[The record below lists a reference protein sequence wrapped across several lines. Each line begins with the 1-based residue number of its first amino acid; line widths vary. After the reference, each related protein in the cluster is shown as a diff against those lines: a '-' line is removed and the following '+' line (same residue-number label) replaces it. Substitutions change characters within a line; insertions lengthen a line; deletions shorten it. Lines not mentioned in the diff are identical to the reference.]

1 MFKHRFFTF
10 LQDICG
16 IIISMRL
23 SKRIDKALAITL
35 GVILSLIFWMFITHS
50 ISNTYAETEDGNYI
64 ESENH
69 FVTFYDNGEKLIVK
83 TNAETVGE
91 AIDRAGYTLADS
103 DIVEPSRDTKIDAD
117 NFFINIYRSR
127 PAVVR
132 DGDTE
137 KYIMTASYDAKNVAK
152 EAGFTVY
159 DGDEV
164 KMVLN
169 RSFLE
174 VGAASV
180 YEITRNGGR
189 TITEETEIAF
199 TERTVKDYN
208 LAPGVK
214 EVRQLGELGLK
225 KSTYNVLYVNN
236 KEVTRNLVS
245 EEIIKQPVERIVAVG
260 ASQIE
265 RHPLTAS
272 MGRNRY
278 TVAKSDGTIIERQE
292 TFYDLDMSKVIH
304 FCGTSYSVRAD
315 GVKVDQDGYVL
326 VAADLSRYPRCSVVE
341 TSLGAGKVYDTG
353 TFVLTNPEQFDIAT
367 DWTNRNGR

>member
-1 MFKHRFFTF
+1 
-10 LQDICG
+10 
-16 IIISMRL
+16 MRL
-23 SKRIDKALAITL
+23 SKKIDKALTITL
-35 GVILSLIFWMFITHS
+35 GLILTFIFGMFITRG
-50 ISNTYAETEDGNYI
+50 ISNTYAETEDGVFV

-69 FVTFYDNGEKLIVK
+69 FVNFYDNGEKLIVK
-83 TNAETVGE
+83 TNAGTVGE
-91 AIDRAGYTLADS
+91 ALNRAGYQLADS
-103 DIVEPSRDTKIDAD
+103 DIVEPSLDTKIDAD

-127 PAVVR
+127 PAIVK
-132 DGDTE
+132 DGKVE
-137 KYIMTASYDAKNVAK
+137 KYIMTASYDAKNIAK

-164 KMVLN
+164 KPVLN
-169 RSFLE
+169 RNFLE
-174 VGAASV
+174 AGAASV

-199 TERTVKDYN
+199 PERTVKDYN
-208 LAPGVK
+208 LAPGTK

-225 KSTYNVLYVNN
+225 KSTYNVLYIDN
-236 KEVTRNLVS
+236 KEVKRTLIS
-245 EEIIKQPVERIVAVG
+245 EEVVKQPVEKVVAVG

-265 RHPLTAS
+265 RHPLTAG

-278 TVAKSDGTIIERQE
+278 TITKADGAIIERQE
-292 TFYDLDMSKVIH
+292 TFYDLDMSKVVK
-304 FCGTSYSVRAD
+304 FCGSSYHVRAD

-341 TSLGAGKVYDTG
+341 TSLGVGKVYDTG